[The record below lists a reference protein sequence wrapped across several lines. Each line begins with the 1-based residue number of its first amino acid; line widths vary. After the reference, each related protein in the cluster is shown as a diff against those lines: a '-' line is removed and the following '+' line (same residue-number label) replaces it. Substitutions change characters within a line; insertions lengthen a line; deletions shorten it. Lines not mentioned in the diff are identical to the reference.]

1 MKKWQILLAL
11 LMVTVLTLTACGE
24 SGGTGTSEGTGDA
37 PAGEEP
43 AGDFADS
50 FTVAQGAEPVSL
62 NPYGQNDQ
70 SSSRVRVQIFDNL
83 LTQDKNMEF
92 VPGLA
97 ESWEQIDDLTV
108 EFKLRQGVKFHNGE
122 DFVASDVKYSIQQ
135 AIASPNT
142 SNIVSMID
150 GDNIEVVD
158 DSTVRIKT
166 FEPFGPLLAHLS
178 HPAAAIVSE
187 SSFSA
192 AGDDVEILPNG
203 TGPYKLQ
210 EWVRGDA
217 VTLERF
223 DDYWGEP
230 AKTKTV
236 VFRPIA
242 ENANRTIELETN
254 QVQIS
259 YDIAPN
265 DVARVDENDELQ
277 LFREPNFST
286 TYVGFNIQKAPLD
299 NVLVR
304 QAINH
309 AVNMEEV
316 VDVVYHGA
324 GNKAVGPLGP
334 NVTFANTELEG
345 YDYNPEKAKELLA
358 EAGYPDGFDITIW
371 TNENQQ
377 RMDIA
382 EVLQNQLNQVGIRAT
397 SEVVEWGAYLSRTA
411 AGEHDMFILGW
422 TTVTGDADYGL
433 YALFHSSQFGDAG
446 NRTFYKNEDVDRL
459 LDEARVSVDPA
470 EREAKYKEVQQ
481 IITEDAPWIFTWTG
495 EDLTAAREGISGFE
509 LHPAGHYRLKNVTYT
524 P

>member
-11 LMVTVLTLTACGE
+11 LMVTTLIVTGCGNGGG
-24 SGGTGTSEGTGDA
+24 SGEGTGEA
-37 PAGEEP
+37 S
-43 AGDFADS
+43 GDIADS

-83 LTQDKNMEF
+83 LIQDKDMEF
-92 VPGLA
+92 QPGLA

-108 EFKLRQGVKFHNGE
+108 EFKLREGVKFHNGE
-122 DFVASDVKYSIQQ
+122 DFKASDVKYSIQQ

-142 SNIVSMID
+142 SAIVSMID

-158 DSTVRIKT
+158 DTTVRIST
-166 FEPFGPLLAHLS
+166 FEPFGPLLAHLA

-187 SSFSA
+187 ESFSA

-203 TGPYKLQ
+203 TGPYKLKD
-210 EWVRGDA
+210 WARGDA

-230 AKTKTV
+230 AKTKEI
-236 VFRPIA
+236 VFRPIS
-242 ENANRTIELETN
+242 ENTNRTIELETN
-254 QVQIS
+254 AVQIS

-265 DVARVDENDELQ
+265 DIGRVEDNSDLQ

-286 TYVGFNIQKAPLD
+286 TYVGFNVQKAPLD

-309 AVNMEEV
+309 AVNMDEV
-316 VDVVYHGA
+316 VGAVYHGA

-334 NVTFANTELEG
+334 NVTFANQDLEG
-345 YDYNPEKAKELLA
+345 YEYDPEKAKALLE

-382 EVLQNQLNQVGIRAT
+382 EVLQNQLKEVGINA
-397 SEVVEWGAYLSRTA
+397 SAEVMEWGTYLTNTA

-459 LDEARVSVDPA
+459 LDEARTSVDPA
-470 EREAKYKEVQQ
+470 EREAKYKEVQE
-481 IITEDAPWIFTWTG
+481 IITADAPWIFTWTG
-495 EDLTAAREGISGFE
+495 EDLTGAVNGIEGFQ
-509 LHPAGHYRLKNVTYT
+509 LHPAGHYRLKDVTYT